1 MSTYQKDS
9 ILFTLYLFIK
19 KTTCKNDM
27 DKLEKRDKKPMR
39 QEPIRQEQKH
49 RIDSHGIERNERL
62 TTHVN
67 QLSLKILDH
76 GYFIGDR
83 GWNQFKVMSPFGRI
97 YYMIDDHGWLE
108 TEQGRIDL
116 LPGYMYLIPP
126 YTEVNLRTERR
137 IEKFYFHFSLRY
149 AGMEILEGIN
159 RCFQL
164 PLPEPLLRQI
174 IAAYHSAQL
183 PDLLALKGIAYNTLA
198 DFIRNSLPD
207 LSKRL
212 VLADTYQ
219 EIYAYVDQHL
229 SAGLSSSDV
238 CTALGRSYETLR
250 RRFRQDNGIT
260 LKQYIQGR
268 LIQQAALQLLLT
280 NRTVSEIAGVMGF
293 QDEFYFSRVFKQKMA
308 YSPREYRRINAV
320 LRRS

>member
-1 MSTYQKDS
+1 
-9 ILFTLYLFIK
+9 
-19 KTTCKNDM
+19 
-27 DKLEKRDKKPMR
+27 MR
-39 QEPIRQEQKH
+39 QEPIKRQEKT
-49 RIDSHGIERNERL
+49 RIDSHGIERNELL
-62 TTHVN
+62 TTHMN
-67 QLSLKILDH
+67 LLSLEILDH
-76 GYFIGDR
+76 GYFIGDLK
-83 GWNQFKVMSPFGRI
+83 WNQLKVMSPFGRI
-97 YYMIDDHGWLE
+97 YFMIADHGWLE
-108 TEQGRIDL
+108 TEQGRMDL
-116 LPGYMYLIPP
+116 LPGSMYLIPP
-126 YTEVNLRTERR
+126 YTQVNLRTDRR

-159 RCFQL
+159 RCFRL
-164 PLPEPLLRQI
+164 PLPEVLLGQI
-174 IAAYHSAQL
+174 VAAYHSGQL
-183 PDLLALKGIAYNTLA
+183 PALLQLKGIAYNTLS
-198 DFIRNSLPD
+198 DFIRNALPD
-207 LSKRL
+207 LSNRL

-229 SAGLSSSDV
+229 SAGLSASDV

-320 LRRS
+320 LRRV